1 MRTRGTKFVA
11 LSLLLITIIVGTNIP
26 RGAAASSPFVD
37 RASVDSNNVQGNAAS
52 TVASITSN
60 GRFVLFGSSASN
72 LVPGDTNGF
81 MDAFLHDRLT
91 GTTERVSV
99 SSSGVQGN
107 GDSMVGDLFGSGGA
121 ITPDGRFV
129 AFNSQASNLVPGD
142 TNGAGDVFVHDRV
155 TGTTEIASVNSSGVQ
170 GIFVSGA
177 SPPSISANGTLVAF
191 DSQATNLVPGQI
203 GVEGVFVH
211 NRLTGRTI
219 EVSVNGSGV
228 EGNAFSFGPTISRDG
243 RFVVLVSQAATLVP
257 GDTNGALDVFVRNL
271 STSTTE
277 RVSVDSNGV
286 QGNGS
291 SAGFLDLPDI
301 SADGRFLAFP
311 STATN
316 LVPGDTNGV
325 PDIFVHD
332 RLTGITER
340 VSVRSSGTQSDG
352 TSFFKPVIT
361 PDGRFVAFTDRGSNL
376 VPGDTNFVDDV
387 FVRDRLNGLTERIS
401 LNSTGGEAPDGG
413 FRPAISD
420 NGLVVA
426 FTSLDPLVPGDTNNV
441 DDAYVHDE
449 SGISADLSVAKTS
462 APNPVAVRK
471 QLNYT
476 ITIPNNGPNGTPYV
490 NMSDSLPT
498 TVLFLSVTSTQ
509 GSCIFTGKGAG
520 GTVSCNIGFI
530 PSAGMVTI
538 IIAVKPTKIGTITNT
553 VAVTGHLPDPNL
565 ANNVA
570 TVQTTVVKK
579 L

>member
-1 MRTRGTKFVA
+1 M
-11 LSLLLITIIVGTNIP
+11 TIMVGSNIP
-26 RGAAASSPFVD
+26 RGAAVATSSAFVD
-37 RASVDSNNVQGNAAS
+37 RASVNSNNAQGNAGS
-52 TVASITSN
+52 TVAAITPD

-72 LVPGDTNGF
+72 LVLGDTNGF
-81 MDAFLHDRLT
+81 MDAFVHDRLT

-99 SSSGVQGN
+99 SSSGAQGN
-107 GDSMVGDLFGSGGA
+107 GDSMTGDLSGDGGA

-129 AFNSQASNLVPGD
+129 AFNSLASNLVPGD
-142 TNGAGDVFVHDRV
+142 VNGVGDVFVRDRV
-155 TGTTEIASVNSSGVQ
+155 TGTTEIVSVNSSGVQ
-170 GIFVSGA
+170 GNFGSGIA
-177 SPPSISANGTLVAF
+177 PPSISGNGTLVAF
-191 DSQATNLVPGQI
+191 DSQATNLEPGQN
-203 GVEGVFVH
+203 GQEGVFVH
-211 NRLTGRTI
+211 NRITGKTI
-219 EVSVNGSGV
+219 EVSVNSSGV
-228 EGNAFSFGPTISRDG
+228 EGNGFSLGPTISRDG
-243 RFVVLVSQAATLVP
+243 RFVVFFSFASNLVS
-257 GDTNGALDVFVRNL
+257 GDTNGAPDIFVRNL
-271 STSTTE
+271 SAGTTE
-277 RVSVDSNGV
+277 RVSVDSSGV
-286 QGNGS
+286 EGNGGS
-291 SAGFLDLPDI
+291 GGPLDLPDI
-301 SADGRFLAFP
+301 SADGRFVAFS

-332 RLTGITER
+332 RVTGVTER
-340 VSVRSSGTQSDG
+340 VSVSSTGVQSDG

-361 PDGRFVAFTDRGSNL
+361 PDGRFVAFTDRGTNL

-476 ITIPNNGPNGTPYV
+476 ITITNNGPNGTPYV

-570 TVQTTVVKK
+570 TFQTTVVKK

>member
-1 MRTRGTKFVA
+1 M
-11 LSLLLITIIVGTNIP
+11 TIMVGSNIP
-26 RGAAASSPFVD
+26 RGAAVATSSAFVD
-37 RASVDSNNVQGNAAS
+37 RASVNSNNAQGNAGS
-52 TVASITSN
+52 TVAAITPD

-72 LVPGDTNGF
+72 LVLGDTNGF
-81 MDAFLHDRLT
+81 MDAFVHDRLT

-99 SSSGVQGN
+99 SSSGAQGN
-107 GDSMVGDLFGSGGA
+107 GDSMTGDLSGDGGA

-129 AFNSQASNLVPGD
+129 AFNSLASNLVPGD
-142 TNGAGDVFVHDRV
+142 VNGVGDVFVRDRV
-155 TGTTEIASVNSSGVQ
+155 TGTTEIVSVNSSGVQ
-170 GIFVSGA
+170 GNFGSGIA
-177 SPPSISANGTLVAF
+177 PPSISGNGTLVAF
-191 DSQATNLVPGQI
+191 DSQATNLEPGQN
-203 GVEGVFVH
+203 GQEGVFVH
-211 NRLTGRTI
+211 NRITGKTI
-219 EVSVNGSGV
+219 EVSVNSSGV
-228 EGNAFSFGPTISRDG
+228 EGNGFSLGPTISRDG
-243 RFVVLVSQAATLVP
+243 RFVVFFSFASNLVS
-257 GDTNGALDVFVRNL
+257 GDTNGAPDIFVRNL
-271 STSTTE
+271 SAGTTE
-277 RVSVDSNGV
+277 RVSVDSSGV
-286 QGNGS
+286 EGNGGS
-291 SAGFLDLPDI
+291 GGPLDLPDI
-301 SADGRFLAFP
+301 SADGRFVAFS

-332 RLTGITER
+332 RVTGVTER
-340 VSVRSSGTQSDG
+340 VSVSSTGVQSDG

-361 PDGRFVAFTDRGSNL
+361 PDGRFVAFTDRGTNL

-570 TVQTTVVKK
+570 TFQTTVVKK

>member
-1 MRTRGTKFVA
+1 M
-11 LSLLLITIIVGTNIP
+11 TIMVGSNIP
-26 RGAAASSPFVD
+26 RGAAVATSSAFVD
-37 RASVDSNNVQGNAAS
+37 RASVSSNNAQGNAGS
-52 TVASITSN
+52 TVAAITPD

-72 LVPGDTNGF
+72 LVLGDTNGF
-81 MDAFLHDRLT
+81 MDAFVHDRLT

-99 SSSGVQGN
+99 SSSGAQGN
-107 GDSMVGDLFGSGGA
+107 GDSMTGDLSGDGGA

-129 AFNSQASNLVPGD
+129 AFNSLASNLVPGD
-142 TNGAGDVFVHDRV
+142 VNGVGDVFVRDRV
-155 TGTTEIASVNSSGVQ
+155 TGTTEIVSVNSSGVQ
-170 GIFVSGA
+170 GNFGSGIA
-177 SPPSISANGTLVAF
+177 PPSISGNGTLVAF
-191 DSQATNLVPGQI
+191 DSQATNLEPGQN
-203 GVEGVFVH
+203 GQEGVFVH
-211 NRLTGRTI
+211 NRITGKTI
-219 EVSVNGSGV
+219 EVSVNSSGV
-228 EGNAFSFGPTISRDG
+228 EGNGFSLGPTISRDG
-243 RFVVLVSQAATLVP
+243 RFVVFFSFASNLVS
-257 GDTNGALDVFVRNL
+257 GDTNGAPDIFVRNL
-271 STSTTE
+271 SAGTTE
-277 RVSVDSNGV
+277 RVSVDSSGV
-286 QGNGS
+286 EGNGGS
-291 SAGFLDLPDI
+291 GGPLDLPDI
-301 SADGRFLAFP
+301 SADGRFVAFS

-332 RLTGITER
+332 RVTGVTER
-340 VSVRSSGTQSDG
+340 VSVSSTGVQSDG

-361 PDGRFVAFTDRGSNL
+361 PDGRFVAFTDRGTNL

-476 ITIPNNGPNGTPYV
+476 ITITNNGPNGTPYV

>member
-1 MRTRGTKFVA
+1 M
-11 LSLLLITIIVGTNIP
+11 TIMVGSNIP
-26 RGAAASSPFVD
+26 RGAAVATSSAFVD
-37 RASVDSNNVQGNAAS
+37 RASVSSNNAQGNAGS
-52 TVASITSN
+52 TVAAITPD

-72 LVPGDTNGF
+72 LVLGDTNGF
-81 MDAFLHDRLT
+81 MDAFVHDRLT

-99 SSSGVQGN
+99 SSSGAQGN
-107 GDSMVGDLFGSGGA
+107 GDSMTGDLSGDGGA

-129 AFNSQASNLVPGD
+129 AFNSLASNLVPGD
-142 TNGAGDVFVHDRV
+142 VNGVGDVFVRDRV
-155 TGTTEIASVNSSGVQ
+155 TGTTEIVSVNSSGVQ
-170 GIFVSGA
+170 GNFGSGIA
-177 SPPSISANGTLVAF
+177 PPSISGNGTLVAF
-191 DSQATNLVPGQI
+191 DSQATNLEPGQN
-203 GVEGVFVH
+203 GQEGVFVH
-211 NRLTGRTI
+211 NRITGKTI
-219 EVSVNGSGV
+219 EVSVNSSGV
-228 EGNAFSFGPTISRDG
+228 EGNGFSLGPTISRDG
-243 RFVVLVSQAATLVP
+243 RFVVFFSFASNLVS
-257 GDTNGALDVFVRNL
+257 GDTNGAPDIFVRNL
-271 STSTTE
+271 SAGTTE
-277 RVSVDSNGV
+277 RVSVDSSGV
-286 QGNGS
+286 EGNGGS
-291 SAGFLDLPDI
+291 GGPLDLPDI
-301 SADGRFLAFP
+301 SADGRFVAFS

-332 RLTGITER
+332 RVTGVTER
-340 VSVRSSGTQSDG
+340 VSVSSTGVQSDG

-361 PDGRFVAFTDRGSNL
+361 PDGRFVAFTDRGTNL

-570 TVQTTVVKK
+570 TFQTTVVKK

>member
-1 MRTRGTKFVA
+1 M
-11 LSLLLITIIVGTNIP
+11 TIMVGSNIP
-26 RGAAASSPFVD
+26 RGAAVATSSAFVD
-37 RASVDSNNVQGNAAS
+37 RASVNSNNAQGNAGS
-52 TVASITSN
+52 TVAAITPD

-72 LVPGDTNGF
+72 LVLGDTNGF
-81 MDAFLHDRLT
+81 MDAFVHDRLT

-99 SSSGVQGN
+99 SSSGAQGN
-107 GDSMVGDLFGSGGA
+107 GDSMTGDLSGDGGA

-129 AFNSQASNLVPGD
+129 AFNSLASNLVPGD
-142 TNGAGDVFVHDRV
+142 VNGVGDVFVRDRV
-155 TGTTEIASVNSSGVQ
+155 TGTTEIVSVNSSGVQ
-170 GIFVSGA
+170 GNFGSGIA
-177 SPPSISANGTLVAF
+177 PPSISGNGTLVAF
-191 DSQATNLVPGQI
+191 DSQATNLEPGQN
-203 GVEGVFVH
+203 GQEGVFVH
-211 NRLTGRTI
+211 NRITGKTI
-219 EVSVNGSGV
+219 EVSVNSSGV
-228 EGNAFSFGPTISRDG
+228 EGNGFSLGPTISRDG
-243 RFVVLVSQAATLVP
+243 RFVVFFSFASNLVS
-257 GDTNGALDVFVRNL
+257 GDTNGAPDIFVRNL
-271 STSTTE
+271 SAGTTE
-277 RVSVDSNGV
+277 RVSVDSSGV
-286 QGNGS
+286 EGNGGS
-291 SAGFLDLPDI
+291 GGPLDLPDI
-301 SADGRFLAFP
+301 SADGRFVAFS

-332 RLTGITER
+332 RVTGVTER
-340 VSVRSSGTQSDG
+340 VSVSSTGVQSDG

-361 PDGRFVAFTDRGSNL
+361 PDGRFVAFTDRGTNL

-476 ITIPNNGPNGTPYV
+476 ITITNNGPNGTPYV

>member
-1 MRTRGTKFVA
+1 MRTQGTQLIA
-11 LSLLLITIIVGTNIP
+11 LSLLLMTLMVGSNIP
-26 RGAAASSPFVD
+26 RGAAVATSSAFVD
-37 RASVDSNNVQGNAAS
+37 RASVSSNNAQGNAGS
-52 TVASITSN
+52 TVAAITPD

-72 LVPGDTNGF
+72 LVLGDTNGF
-81 MDAFLHDRLT
+81 MDAFVHDRLT

-99 SSSGVQGN
+99 SSSGAQGN
-107 GDSMVGDLFGSGGA
+107 GDSMTGDLAGDGGA

-129 AFNSQASNLVPGD
+129 AFNSLASNLVPGD
-142 TNGAGDVFVHDRV
+142 VNGVGDVFVRDRV
-155 TGTTEIASVNSSGVQ
+155 TGTTEIVSVNSSGVQ
-170 GIFVSGA
+170 GNFGSGIA
-177 SPPSISANGTLVAF
+177 PPSISGNGTLVAF
-191 DSQATNLVPGQI
+191 DSQATNLEPGQN
-203 GVEGVFVH
+203 GQEGVFVH
-211 NRLTGRTI
+211 NRITGKTI
-219 EVSVNGSGV
+219 EVSVNSSGV
-228 EGNAFSFGPTISRDG
+228 EGNGFSLGPTISRDG
-243 RFVVLVSQAATLVP
+243 RFVVFFSFASNLVS
-257 GDTNGALDVFVRNL
+257 GDTNGAPDIFVRNL
-271 STSTTE
+271 SAGTTE
-277 RVSVDSNGV
+277 RVSVDSSGV
-286 QGNGS
+286 EGNGGS
-291 SAGFLDLPDI
+291 GGPLDLPDI
-301 SADGRFLAFP
+301 SADGRFVAFS

-316 LVPGDTNGV
+316 
-325 PDIFVHD
+325 
-332 RLTGITER
+332 
-340 VSVRSSGTQSDG
+340 
-352 TSFFKPVIT
+352 
-361 PDGRFVAFTDRGSNL
+361 
-376 VPGDTNFVDDV
+376 
-387 FVRDRLNGLTERIS
+387 
-401 LNSTGGEAPDGG
+401 
-413 FRPAISD
+413 
-420 NGLVVA
+420 
-426 FTSLDPLVPGDTNNV
+426 LVPGDTNNV